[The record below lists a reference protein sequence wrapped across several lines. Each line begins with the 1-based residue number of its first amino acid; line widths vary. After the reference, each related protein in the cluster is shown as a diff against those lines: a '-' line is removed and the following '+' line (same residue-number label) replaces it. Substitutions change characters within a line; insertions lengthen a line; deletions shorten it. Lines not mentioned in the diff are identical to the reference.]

1 MFDNIEKFVNF
12 VRSRTQVQ
20 LGRAT
25 AYGFAP
31 FAVFF
36 VALSGVYSPTS
47 GLDFGRPLTI
57 ITLNTEIQKDG
68 TVKNLTGVAVIFEP
82 SDAKYHI
89 PIAGASS
96 IWTSLDS
103 SRLQAGQGHL
113 SLQPG
118 GVRGEFPLY
127 NVHEPVTVIVQG
139 RPSPEVW
146 VRGGKQH
153 AKDFRP
159 APRRSVALVSNIV
172 LACVFAFGMSFAKA
186 LTLDDDNEDRDGKLT
201 ADPD

>member
-12 VRSRTQVQ
+12 VRSRTQAQ

-31 FAVFF
+31 FVVFF

-57 ITLNTEIQKDG
+57 NTLNTEMQADG
-68 TVKNLTGVAVIFEP
+68 TVKSLTGVAVTFEP
-82 SDAKYHI
+82 SDAKYYI

-103 SRLQAGQGHL
+103 SRLQAGL

-118 GVRGEFPLY
+118 GIRGEFPLY

-172 LACVFAFGMSFAKA
+172 LACVFAFGMSVAKA
-186 LTLDDDNEDRDGKLT
+186 LTLDEDNEDRNGKLT
-201 ADPD
+201 ADPN